1 MHLIDFVRRLG
12 FFKKTKINWMQWSS
26 FFSALLSSKMWHTCH
41 IVTRGIRTSNLQN
54 EEQRLT
60 TRPQGI
66 PTYTGLLGIWIR
78 ELFLAYTAL
87 DLLFPFSMPLLLIVC
102 TTATWGLEMKGHG
115 NRIFYNSKEHQNP
128 CFTVFHY
135 SSIEKW
141 MTKKINKLCSI
152 EWIRI
157 YVMQKTRSL

>member
-1 MHLIDFVRRLG
+1 MRDEVFSRKQRQVQSTSLH
-12 FFKKTKINWMQWSS
+12 
-26 FFSALLSSKMWHTCH
+26 FFS
-41 IVTRGIRTSNLQN
+41 IVVFKNVTHMPHSNQGDSNLQPSRWRA
-54 EEQRLT
+54 ETLT

-66 PTYTGLLGIWIR
+66 PTYTGPLGIWIR
-78 ELFLAYTAL
+78 KLFLAYTAL